1 MEIFFTDDDLSL
13 SNRLLDN
20 IMLRHQEGAEVRLF
34 INTVADSSV
43 TPAVADLVNSNYIQ
57 AEIRFTSMNVGV
69 NPDDPTAASVDF
81 TVVNPSRLFK
91 TDLV

>member
-20 IMLRHQEGAEVRLF
+20 IMLRNQEGAEVRLF

-43 TPAVADLVNSNYIQ
+43 TSLLISLIQ
-57 AEIRFTSMNVGV
+57 LHPGG
-69 NPDDPTAASVDF
+69 DPIHVDEC
-81 TVVNPSRLFK
+81 RR
-91 TDLV
+91 